1 MPNYIIA
8 MKFTNTLKIFLSAA
22 LFALLFLTSCNK
34 KTDYKTMDG
43 FTEGTTYHIVYSHS
57 GGDTLNSL
65 VEELLTKVD
74 NSMSVYNKESI
85 ISKLNRNEEVTI
97 DTLFINVFNR
107 SREFYDISGGSFDIS
122 AAPLFDIWGF
132 GAKERKEVTQQMVDS
147 VREFIGMD
155 KVKLENGILKKSD
168 PRVTLNMNAIA
179 KGYTSD
185 VVAEAFDR
193 RGIKNYL
200 IEIGGEIFCR
210 GVNPKGKEW
219 SVAIDKPIEGN
230 MIQGEQ
236 VQDILS
242 LSNRG
247 LATSGNYRKFF
258 KENGKTYSHTIDPK
272 TGFPARQSL
281 LSATIIAKDAMTADA
296 YATYF
301 MVVGLDKA
309 KEILAAD
316 PDIDGYLVYSENGE
330 FRVFSTPGVEIRK
343 NTNK

>member
-1 MPNYIIA
+1 